1 MRFHA
6 LHETE
11 HYALVYDIFTFLQ
24 KWGNHPVHGN
34 PGIQT
39 AWCKA
44 VYPLPFDN
52 DT

>member
-11 HYALVYDIFTFLQ
+11 HYALVYDIFTILQ

-39 AWCKA
+39 F
-44 VYPLPFDN
+44 YSLPFDN